1 MLLLFLRSQFN
12 IQLSLYTV
20 EQMARIDS
28 SASIGWNPCRYP
40 SLTIPSY
47 QSMYRTPDEAML
59 LRRLGLS
66 CGMSGLLKLL
76 KVGRESLSLQVV
88 SS

>member
-1 MLLLFLRSQFN
+1 
-12 IQLSLYTV
+12 
-20 EQMARIDS
+20 MARIDS

-47 QSMYRTPDEAML
+47 QSIYRTTDEAML